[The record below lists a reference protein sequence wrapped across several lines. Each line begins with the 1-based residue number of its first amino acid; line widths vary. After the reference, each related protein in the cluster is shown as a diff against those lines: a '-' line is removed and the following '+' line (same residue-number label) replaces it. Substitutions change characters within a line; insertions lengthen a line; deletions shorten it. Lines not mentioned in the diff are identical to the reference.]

1 MASLLGDERAV
12 SSDFIQLQAL
22 QRGEVQT
29 FAGFNIIMFG
39 DRDEGGIPIDGSSD
53 RTCVAFHKS
62 AVGLG
67 VGMPAKTEIN
77 YVAERTSFLVT
88 AMYSAGAIAVDT
100 DGIVDV
106 ICRES

>member
-62 AVGLG
+62 AIGLG

-77 YVAERTSFLVT
+77 YVPERTSFLVT
-88 AMYSAGAIAVDT
+88 AMYSAGAIAVDV
-100 DGIVDV
+100 DGICDV
-106 ICRES
+106 TCRES